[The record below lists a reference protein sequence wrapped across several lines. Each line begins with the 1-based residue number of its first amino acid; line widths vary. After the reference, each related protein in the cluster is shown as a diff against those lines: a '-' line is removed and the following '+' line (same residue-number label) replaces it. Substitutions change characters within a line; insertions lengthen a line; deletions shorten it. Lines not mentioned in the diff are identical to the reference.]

1 MRLPTL
7 LSLVAISASACAHR
21 QQIDLRREFEEA
33 RLNCR
38 VPRLLMQASDRD
50 PRVLLVRFPQ
60 RYHAYGSAERD
71 GSLACLTHWAH
82 ERGLTLRHVSQQE
95 LPGE

>member
-1 MRLPTL
+1 MRLPLL
-7 LSLVAISASACAHR
+7 LSLVALSASACAHR
-21 QQIDLRREFEEA
+21 QQVDLRREFEEA
-33 RLNCR
+33 RTNCR
-38 VPRLLMQASDRD
+38 LPRLLMQASDRD

-71 GSLACLTHWAH
+71 GSWACLTHWAD
-82 ERGLTLRHVSQQE
+82 ERGVTLRRASHQD